1 MPTWLI
7 GLLVNA
13 WIARSPSERPRNS
26 HRSPVA
32 AVARASS
39 RARRVVLT
47 GGKVRKLVRVPWKLL
62 GLAGLAGVAAT
73 GVVVAR
79 KRRAQ
84 REYDPEELRERL
96 HGRLAEAAAHE
107 QDRGEVG

>member
-1 MPTWLI
+1 
-7 GLLVNA
+7 
-13 WIARSPSERPRNS
+13 
-26 HRSPVA
+26 
-32 AVARASS
+32 
-39 RARRVVLT
+39 VLT